1 MKRILITALLLP
13 GLVCPSADAYGPR
26 GHKMVGAIADNRL
39 AGQSAANKVHQLLGG
54 MTLADAAQ
62 LPDDIKDWDTNPSK
76 ILPRLAGHDDLRDQ
90 LHDFVNAN
98 PNHGATPHHPSH
110 HWFHYVD
117 VPVGGTSLYGTGTVG
132 RADYDVV
139 QMISY
144 CIAVLRGEED
154 EHNDRKITKP
164 VALILLA
171 HYVGDI
177 HQPLHVGAQYF
188 DASGHPSNP
197 DQGGQALG
205 DQGGNTL
212 HLLFNPAAVPPAP
225 SSPSHPLELHGY
237 WDSNAVNVAVSQ
249 LKADTSLHIPPH
261 ANDAQLA
268 SLLAVLTPTGWQMTE
283 PDVTKW
289 SVLWANEIMPMANQA
304 HSVLH
309 YQSIQVQGQLVKGDA
324 VADGSTYPKWAGGV
338 VKDELHKA
346 GWRLA
351 DLLTKIL

>member
-1 MKRILITALLLP
+1 
-13 GLVCPSADAYGPR
+13 
-26 GHKMVGAIADNRL
+26 MVGAIADNRV
-39 AGQSAANKVHQLLGG
+39 AGQSTASKVHQMLGG
-54 MTLADAAQ
+54 MSLADAAQ
-62 LPDDIKDWDTNPSK
+62 LPDDIKDWDKDPNK

-90 LHDFVNAN
+90 LHEFVNAN
-98 PNHGATPHHPSH
+98 PNQGATPQNPSH

-117 VPVGGTSLYGTGTVG
+117 VPVGGTSLYASGTIG

-139 QMISY
+139 QMIPY
-144 CIAVLRGEED
+144 CIAVLRGDED

-188 DASGHPSNP
+188 DSSGHPSNP
-197 DQGGQALG
+197 DQGGQHLE
-205 DQGGNTL
+205 DQGGNNL
-212 HLLFNPAAVPPAP
+212 NLLFQPPAVPPAP
-225 SSPSHPLELHGY
+225 SNPRHPLELHGY
-237 WDSNAVNVAVSQ
+237 WDSNAVNVAIAQ
-249 LKADTSLHIPPH
+249 LKSDPASHIPPH
-261 ANDAQLA
+261 ASDAQIA
-268 SLLAVLTPTGWQMTE
+268 ALLATHAPTAWEMSE

-289 SVLWANEIMPMANQA
+289 SVLWANEIMPIANKA
-304 HSVLH
+304 HSDLQ
-309 YQSIQVQGQLVKGDA
+309 YQNIQVQGQAVRGDA
-324 VADGSTYPKWAGGV
+324 VANGSTYPSFAGGV